1 MNLADIVYGP
11 WMVTREMHSEIMAI
25 YDRRVR
31 GESADIP
38 AVEAALGRKLDN
50 QRKPYGVVD
59 GVAVLPLVG
68 VMAKRAN
75 LFMQISGG
83 VSTEI
88 FAQEF
93 RAALADPDVSAIVIN
108 ADTPGGAVD
117 GTPDLAEL
125 VYSSR
130 GTKPVLAWSNG
141 TVASA
146 GIYVATAAE
155 RLYISSDVVCTGSI
169 GVVTAHVDVS
179 RAQDMR
185 GVKTTELT
193 AGKYKRIASSY
204 APLSESGRADIQGQ
218 LDHIY
223 SVFVDAV
230 ATQRGMGVDDVLER
244 AADGRV
250 FLGRQGIDAG
260 LVDGIM
266 TFEQVLDEARRMA
279 GGNNNS
285 GVIRAKED
293 GGRMNA
299 SELEQKYPDAVAAIR
314 TETEATVI
322 ANMTAEGI
330 KNTSPAVWAEIKA
343 AGAQAERDRIAD
355 VRANALPGHDDLVA
369 KAEADGKSTGADVA
383 MAIVRAERELT
394 ANARAKQEATAN
406 PPVDAAEE
414 PVDGG
419 SVKKIKKDEFNGLSV
434 AEKQEVV
441 KMIRNGQADLV

>member
-11 WMVTREMHSEIMAI
+11 WMVTQEMHSEIMVI
-25 YDRRVR
+25 YDRHVR

-38 AVEAALGRKLDN
+38 AIEAALGRRLDN
-50 QRKPYGVVD
+50 ERKPYGVID
-59 GVAVLPLVG
+59 GVAVLPLIG

-88 FAQEF
+88 FANEY

-146 GIYVATAAE
+146 GIYVATAAD

-169 GVVTAHVDVS
+169 GVRQDHIDVS
-179 RAQDMR
+179 RREDMK
-185 GVKTTELT
+185 GVKRTTLT
-193 AGKYKRIASSY
+193 AGKYKAMAGSN
-204 APLSESGRADIQGQ
+204 APLSESGRAYIEDQ
-218 LDHIY
+218 LNHIY

-230 ATQRGMGVDDVLER
+230 ARHRGMSVDDVLDR

-250 FLGRQGIDAG
+250 FLGKQGIDAG

-279 GGNNNS
+279 GGDNNS
-285 GVIRAKED
+285 GVIRAKRNS

-314 TETEATVI
+314 TETETAVI

-330 KNTSPAVWAEIKA
+330 KNTAPAVWAEIKA

-355 VRANALPGHDDLVA
+355 VRANALPGHEDLVA

-394 ANARAKQEATAN
+394 AKARKSQEDNAN
-406 PPVDAAEE
+406 D
-414 PVDGG
+414 PVDGAHAPDDG
-419 SVKKIKKDEFNGLSV
+419 GKKNMKRAEFDALPAAQKTAFLSEGGTV
-434 AEKQEVV
+434 
-441 KMIRNGQADLV
+441 ID